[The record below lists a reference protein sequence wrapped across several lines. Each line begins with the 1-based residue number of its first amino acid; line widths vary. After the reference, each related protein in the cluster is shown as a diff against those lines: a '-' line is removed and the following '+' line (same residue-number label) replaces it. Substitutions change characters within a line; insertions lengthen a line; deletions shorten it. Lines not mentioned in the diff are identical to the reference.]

1 MDEFILVL
9 GEENNILPG
18 RLWSGYKVKVLDDK
32 MICTPN
38 KEKTLNY
45 EIYFKDFKK
54 LYSES
59 AMPIY
64 GCNVKLY
71 MDQLSFVHQEEIGN
85 QRQAK
90 K

>member
-45 EIYFKDFKK
+45 EI
-54 LYSES
+54 
-59 AMPIY
+59 
-64 GCNVKLY
+64 
-71 MDQLSFVHQEEIGN
+71 
-85 QRQAK
+85 
-90 K
+90 